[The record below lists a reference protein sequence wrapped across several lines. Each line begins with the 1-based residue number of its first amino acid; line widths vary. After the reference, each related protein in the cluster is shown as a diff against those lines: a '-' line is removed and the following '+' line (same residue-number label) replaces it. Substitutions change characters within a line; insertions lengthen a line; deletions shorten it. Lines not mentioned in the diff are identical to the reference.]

1 MQRCHMFIIVNSR
14 KKISVIDLRISESV
28 MLPVIV
34 TKTLWQWDVYI
45 VIEVALQVVM
55 RNLPENLDTLFI

>member
-1 MQRCHMFIIVNSR
+1 MFIIVNSR

-34 TKTLWQWDVYI
+34 TKTMWQYDVYI

>member
-1 MQRCHMFIIVNSR
+1 MQRCNMFIIVNSR

-28 MLPVIV
+28 MLHVLV
-34 TKTLWQWDVYI
+34 TKTMWQYDVYI

>member
-1 MQRCHMFIIVNSR
+1 MFIIVNSR

-34 TKTLWQWDVYI
+34 TKTL
-45 VIEVALQVVM
+45 
-55 RNLPENLDTLFI
+55 

>member
-1 MQRCHMFIIVNSR
+1 MQRFHMFIIVNSR

-28 MLPVIV
+28 MLPVLV

-45 VIEVALQVVM
+45 VVEVALQVVM
-55 RNLPENLDTLFI
+55 RNLPENLDSLFI